1 MSGLA
6 NDTTVAILIVDDD
19 DRNLL
24 ALEAMLSD
32 LGLQI
37 VSASSG
43 EAALRQVLKHE
54 FALILLD
61 VRMPGMDGVELAAV
75 IRSRERTSRVP
86 IIFLTAFD
94 EGDEMVRRGYAV
106 GAVDFLFKPPVPEV
120 LRSKVLGLVDLYR
133 KTKEVEL
140 QAEQL
145 REAERIAHER
155 RLAEFRASMEAAA
168 LRNEMAAS
176 KRMNERLQL
185 LAGVATELLS
195 RADPI
200 EVVDTLA
207 ARFIDH
213 LGYEVCVGYQL
224 LPDVGRLRLIS
235 AVGTEPVEWQHA
247 TIDVDDT
254 PLMRTVFGDGT
265 RHVCDQPETN
275 APPWLDGLRLS
286 AYAAFPILA
295 AGKTIGMLL
304 CGRRSPGT
312 VASEDLAAIQVV
324 CDQIALATERD
335 ELMRALREHADAL
348 SDSHRRKDEFLAMLA
363 HELRNPLAPMRY
375 ALDMLQAREHTA
387 EVGSLHEVLQRQL
400 THLSRMV
407 DDLLDVSRIT
417 SGKIELEL
425 ENVTIQHAIAHALE
439 TSRPQ
444 LDKHGHHIDVDL
456 PDVDLVLRADAT
468 RLTQV
473 IANLL
478 NNAARYTDPGGHIAI
493 AARRD
498 GHRVVVEVRDNGRG
512 IPEHML
518 PRVFDLFV
526 QAERTRDRAQG
537 GLGLGLTLVRRLV
550 EMHGGTVSAASAGP
564 DQGSVFTVTLPL
576 AEPSDVPTTRPQ
588 LPTGRFP
595 VIRRGAG
602 LAILVV
608 EDNEDSRDMLQLLLE
623 ARGHHVDVAAD
634 GTTGLAQLLTQRH
647 DVALLDIG
655 LPGVDG
661 YEVVRRL
668 REQRPDRSTR
678 LIAITGYGQGEDRA
692 RALAAGFDEHLV
704 KPVSVVDLE
713 RVLPSE

>member
-1 MSGLA
+1 MSGSA
-6 NDTTVAILIVDDD
+6 NDTSVAILIVDDD
-19 DRNLL
+19 ERNLL

-61 VRMPGMDGVELAAV
+61 VRMPGMDGVELAAI

-94 EGDEMVRRGYAV
+94 EGDDMVRRGYAV

-120 LRSKVLGLVDLYR
+120 LRSKVLGLVDLFR

-145 REAERIAHER
+145 REAERVAHER
-155 RLAEFRASMEAAA
+155 SLAEFRASMEAAA

-185 LAGVATELLS
+185 LAGVATELLG
-195 RADPI
+195 RTDPI

-224 LPDVGRLRLIS
+224 LPEAGRLRLIN

-247 TIDVDDT
+247 TIDVDET
-254 PLMRTVFGDGT
+254 PLMRAVFGDGT
-265 RHVCDQPETN
+265 RYVCDERDAH
-275 APPWLDGLRLS
+275 APPWLAGLGLS

-304 CGRRSPGT
+304 CGRRSAGT

-375 ALDMLQAREHTA
+375 ALDMLQAREHTP
-387 EVGSLHEVLQRQL
+387 ETGSLHEVLQRQL

-425 ENVTIQHAIAHALE
+425 ESVTIQHAILHALE

-444 LDKHGHHIDVDL
+444 IDKHGHQVEVEL
-456 PDVDLVLRADAT
+456 PEAELVLRA
-468 RLTQV
+468 
-473 IANLL
+473 
-478 NNAARYTDPGGHIAI
+478 
-493 AARRD
+493 
-498 GHRVVVEVRDNGRG
+498 
-512 IPEHML
+512 
-518 PRVFDLFV
+518 
-526 QAERTRDRAQG
+526 
-537 GLGLGLTLVRRLV
+537 
-550 EMHGGTVSAASAGP
+550 
-564 DQGSVFTVTLPL
+564 
-576 AEPSDVPTTRPQ
+576 
-588 LPTGRFP
+588 
-595 VIRRGAG
+595 
-602 LAILVV
+602 
-608 EDNEDSRDMLQLLLE
+608 
-623 ARGHHVDVAAD
+623 
-634 GTTGLAQLLTQRH
+634 
-647 DVALLDIG
+647 
-655 LPGVDG
+655 
-661 YEVVRRL
+661 
-668 REQRPDRSTR
+668 
-678 LIAITGYGQGEDRA
+678 
-692 RALAAGFDEHLV
+692 
-704 KPVSVVDLE
+704 
-713 RVLPSE
+713 